1 MSFLPSG
8 ITVLAAAVSNLLGP
22 ILFMQRNIGGFVAD
36 VTLEEDHTDEL
47 VITEHPV
54 ERGAPITDHAF
65 KRPASVVISVGYS
78 NSSLRALGNP
88 FYVQLVYDQFLN
100 LQASL
105 QPFSITTGK
114 RVYQNMLIRRLSVK
128 TDEKT
133 ENALA
138 LTVEC
143 QEIIIANTQTVQ
155 GGTGDPKNMTDP
167 VNNAGVTDRGTTT
180 AQPYRGPNLNGPNG
194 ISPSPRTGP

>member
-1 MSFLPSG
+1 MSFLPPG

-22 ILFMQRNIGGFVAD
+22 ILFMQRNIGGFIAD
-36 VTLEEDHTDEL
+36 VTIEEDHTDEL

-54 ERGAPITDHAF
+54 ENGAPITDHAF

-78 NSSLRALGNP
+78 NSSIQALGNP

-167 VNNAGVTDRGTTT
+167 VNNAGVTDRGTTNAKDYSIT
-180 AQPYRGPNLNGPNG
+180 VRPPGSSG
-194 ISPSPRTGP
+194 IGGSNS